1 MPDSETPVD
10 PTPQPLPAPPEREI
24 RPQPFTDDE
33 MEVEPLERA
42 PVGEADGEPP
52 QGCDADGGEDDETD
66 EEEEEDEPGVTLG
79 ELHEELIATTT
90 ETRRGNRRTLEVLKN
105 FGAVLDALSATVN
118 DTHKAVRALPTAP
131 RPTDGGELAREWAL
145 ALVEMADR
153 IGRVAEGFAR
163 PPAVTASWWPGAR
176 KSAAAWHDAWA
187 MQSAAVAILRSH
199 LESLLQRAALVRM
212 EVVGRPFDP
221 ATMTA
226 VESVVDDAQPD
237 HTVLAELLPGWRHA
251 TGGQLIRPAQVRVS
265 RLTTR

>member
-1 MPDSETPVD
+1 MMPPMPDSETPVD
-10 PTPQPLPAPPEREI
+10 PTPQPVPSAAEL

-33 MEVEPLERA
+33 MEIEPLERA
-42 PVGEADGEPP
+42 PLGEADGEPP
-52 QGCDADGGEDDETD
+52 QVCDADGGED
-66 EEEEEDEPGVTLG
+66 EEPDEEDEPGVTLG

-118 DTHKAVRALPTAP
+118 DTHKAVRALPTAL

-153 IGRVAEGFAR
+153 LGRVAEGFAR
-163 PPAVTASWWPGAR
+163 PPEATASWWPGAR
-176 KSAAAWHDAWA
+176 KSAAAWRDAWA
-187 MQSAAVAILRSH
+187 MQSAAVGILRSH

-226 VESVVDDAQPD
+226 VESVVDDVQPD
-237 HTVLAELLPGWRHA
+237 HTVLAELLAGWRHA
-251 TGGQLIRPAQVRVS
+251 TSGQLIRPAQVRVS
-265 RLTTR
+265 RLTIH

>member
-1 MPDSETPVD
+1 MMPPMPDSETPVD
-10 PTPQPLPAPPEREI
+10 PA
-24 RPQPFTDDE
+24 PQPFTDDE

-52 QGCDADGGEDDETD
+52 QDCDADGGEDAEAD
-66 EEEEEDEPGVTLG
+66 EEEEPGVTLG

-153 IGRVAEGFAR
+153 LGRVAEGFAR
-163 PPAVTASWWPGAR
+163 PPAATASWWPGAR

-187 MQSAAVAILRSH
+187 MQSAAVGILRSH

-251 TGGQLIRPAQVRVS
+251 TSGQLIRPAQVRVS
-265 RLTTR
+265 RLTIH